1 MKTHIKAQNI
11 NKLSSILKFL
21 SYIWDAKELQ
31 LYNYIVM
38 TSGKEVQ
45 ILQYI
50 SEKPLQSSKQI
61 HKGLSIEISYAT
73 VKRVLTKLI
82 ASKLI
87 IAEGAG
93 KATKYLISPSYEL
106 LRPVDIEQYFSN
118 EIDERIIK
126 EGFNFQLLT
135 ALLPEIELFNNS
147 ELEKLSLLQKQFE
160 TNIAGITQI
169 EYEKEIERLAI
180 DLSWKSSQI
189 EGNTYS
195 LLETERLLKE
205 METAAGKKKDEAIM
219 LINHKDAIDFIVQNP
234 DYIEPLTIAKIEEIH
249 SILVK
254 ELGVDRNIRN
264 RRAGIS
270 GTNYKPLDNEFQI
283 TENLKEMCS
292 LINSKSNVFEKALL
306 ALVLIS
312 YIQPFVDGNKRTA
325 RIISNSILINNHF
338 CPISFRTVDSVEY
351 KKAMLIFYEQNNI
364 SAFKEIFIDQFEFA
378 VSTYF

>member
-1 MKTHIKAQNI
+1 
-11 NKLSSILKFL
+11 L

-351 KKAMLIFYEQNNI
+351 KKVMLIFYEQNNI